1 MAEGF
6 GKHHDIKKGAPL
18 NKESS
23 SVTEMDRFT
32 PDGILTFSKSES
44 LFRSG
49 TIHEENQP
57 CHLLIKPED
66 IEEICLKKCTVEFAN
81 PCRHFCPA
89 QVYEITSEPRPAL
102 KLNPSNCLHCK
113 TCETVDPY
121 GIITWTPP
129 EGGGGPGYKLS

>member
-1 MAEGF
+1 MPE
-6 GKHHDIKKGAPL
+6 IEP
-18 NKESS
+18 
-23 SVTEMDRFT
+23 FT
-32 PDGILTFSKSES
+32 PDGSLTFSKTES
-44 LFRSG
+44 LYRSG
-49 TIHEENQP
+49 TMHEENQP

-66 IEEICLKKCTVEFAN
+66 IEEICLKKCTLEYAN

-89 QVYEITSEPRPAL
+89 QVYEITADPRPEL

-121 GIITWTPP
+121 GIITWIPP